1 MKSARRSDVDTLSN
15 NLPRD
20 ILDGI
25 LGHLPLKDA
34 VKSSILSKDWRYKW
48 ATRQELEFDYHF
60 FELFA
65 HFQEAKTII
74 YQVLLLHKGPILKFK
89 LGGSNLIR
97 FRDIDHWILF
107 LSKKNVEEFTLR
119 VRSNN
124 DYHLPSHLF
133 TFRKLR
139 LLEVQNCLFHPPP
152 DFKGFKKLV
161 NLGLHCVTFLPTV
174 LNNLISQCPFLEI
187 LKLNWCTNFDTLEI
201 DAANLKCFEF
211 RGTSKS
217 ICFKNAPMLKEVTIW
232 LNSQVST
239 DLSAPVCSNLINF
252 FYYMPCLM
260 ELDIS
265 GVSLKDLTMGGLSGN
280 SPTVLNNVKSLRIQR
295 MLFENSEEVL
305 GAVYLIASC
314 PKLQELTIE
323 CEIMNDVVGPVAV
336 VQYLQD
342 HQSLYDS
349 VKLLRR
355 VHMNT
360 FSGFEIEMEFVRLI
374 LASAPALEKIFF
386 WNFSCFLHQPGRQL
400 MDKMKQFHQAS
411 PNVEFTF
418 EEVVAEDRRPIEPQE
433 VMEAPYD
440 FD

>member
-1 MKSARRSDVDTLSN
+1 MKSARRSDVDTIS
-15 NLPRD
+15 NLPCD

-25 LGHLPLKDA
+25 LGRLPLKDA

-48 ATRQELEFDYHF
+48 ATHQELAFDYNF
-60 FELFA
+60 FESFA
-65 HFQEAKTII
+65 HVQEAKTII
-74 YQVLLLHKGPILKFK
+74 YQVLLLHKGPILKFR

-107 LSKKNVEEFTLR
+107 LSKKNVKEFTLR
-119 VRSNN
+119 VRSDN

-139 LLEVQNCLFHPPP
+139 LLE
-152 DFKGFKKLV
+152 KLV

-174 LNNLISQCPFLEI
+174 LSNLIPRCPFLEI
-187 LKLNWCTNFDTLEI
+187 LRLNWCTNFDTLEI

-217 ICFKNAPMLKEVTIW
+217 ICFKNVPMLKEVTIW

-239 DLSAPVCSNLINF
+239 DLSPVCSNLINF
-252 FYYMPCLM
+252 FYYMPCLT

-280 SPTVLNNVKSLRIQR
+280 FPTVLNNVKSFRIQR
-295 MLFENSEEVL
+295 MLFENSEEVS

-323 CEIMNDVVGPVAV
+323 C
-336 VQYLQD
+336 
-342 HQSLYDS
+342 
-349 VKLLRR
+349 
-355 VHMNT
+355 
-360 FSGFEIEMEFVRLI
+360 IEMEFVRLI

-386 WNFSCFLHQPGRQL
+386 WNFSCVLHQPGRQL

-440 FD
+440 FE